1 MWHSSGVL
9 KIEQQHTDLDVHR
22 LQFSRYTDDGTAV
35 YAYVPGFLMIYWPD
49 LKQQSK
55 GKVKKKIGE
64 NSPRG
69 GGVQRRVI
77 FH

>member
-35 YAYVPGFLMIYWPD
+35 YACVPGFLMIYWPD

-55 GKVKKKIGE
+55 GKNGGGEEQRKKKLL
-64 NSPRG
+64 
-69 GGVQRRVI
+69 
-77 FH
+77 